1 MLRGN
6 YPARVDEK
14 GRLKIPSSFLSVL
27 KEQYGEEFF
36 ITSLNG
42 QNTRIW
48 PLEEWKEI
56 EEKLADASSSNLA
69 RKKFLNIVNYYG
81 KVVKLDKQGRL
92 LIPPR
97 VRESAEMRGEV
108 EVLGHLRYL
117 EVWNHQRFLD
127 EIRKNPL
134 TPEDFQSLDDI
145 GV

>member
-1 MLRGN
+1 M
-6 YPARVDEK
+6 
-14 GRLKIPSSFLSVL
+14 
-27 KEQYGEEFF
+27 
-36 ITSLNG
+36 
-42 QNTRIW
+42 
-48 PLEEWKEI
+48 
-56 EEKLADASSSNLA
+56 
-69 RKKFLNIVNYYG
+69 
-81 KVVKLDKQGRL
+81 KLDKQGRL